1 MLLHYSAPPI
11 LGGVEAII
19 GAHARLLREG
29 GHTVRIVCGRGDGE
43 IIPELDSRHPEV
55 EALYRALSAG
65 EPAAAL
71 FEGLRVRIRESL
83 QKALPEG
90 AVVVAHNVLTMP
102 FNLPLVAALHDLEG
116 LPVVAWTHDL
126 AWTNPRYEGFQR
138 PDRPYSL
145 LKTRR
150 PHTTYVA
157 ISGLR
162 RAEIA
167 TTLGLAVEAVPVV
180 PNGIDLSALCGLRPA
195 TAQLL
200 HRAGLDGPGP
210 LLLAP
215 VRVTRRKR
223 LELAIEAVAALRS
236 LHPEI
241 RLAITGPLGPHSADN
256 RSYSNEL
263 LALRSRLG
271 VEAEVVFMHQLGEPH
286 PVDDEMMAELYR
298 LAAVVLLPSESEGFG
313 IPVLEAG
320 ANRVPIVCTDLEVFR
335 EAHGGDAWTFA
346 TAASAREIAAA
357 VGSALSTPQARLQAT
372 VRRDFGWPS
381 IARRV
386 EEVIAGAA

>member
-1 MLLHYSAPPI
+1 MLLHYSAPPV

-29 GHTVRIVCGRGDGE
+29 GHAVRIVCGRGEGDV
-43 IIPELDSRHPEV
+43 IPELDSRHPEV
-55 EALYRALSAG
+55 ETLYQALSAG
-65 EPAAAL
+65 EPAAGL
-71 FEGLRVRIRESL
+71 FESLRVRIRESL
-83 QKALPEG
+83 EKAIPAG

-102 FNLPLVAALHDLEG
+102 FNLPLVAALHDLEA
-116 LPVVAWTHDL
+116 LPIVAWTHDL
-126 AWTNPRYEGFQR
+126 AWTNPRYQEFQR
-138 PDRPYSL
+138 PAHPYRL
-145 LKTRR
+145 LETPR

-157 ISGLR
+157 ISALR
-162 RAEIA
+162 QAEITA
-167 TTLGLAVEAVPVV
+167 TLGLVPEAVPVV
-180 PNGIDLSALCGLRPA
+180 PNGIDFAALCGLRA
-195 TAQLL
+195 TTTDLL
-200 HRAGLDGPGP
+200 RRAGLDGAGP

-223 LELAIEAVAALRS
+223 LELAIEAVAALRV
-236 LHPEI
+236 LHPGI
-241 RLAITGPLGPHSADN
+241 RLAVTGPLGPHSADN
-256 RSYSNEL
+256 RSYSDEL
-263 LALRSRLG
+263 LALRRRLG
-271 VEAEVVFMHQLGEPH
+271 VESEVVFMHQLGEPH

-320 ANRVPIVCTDLEVFR
+320 ANRVPIVCTDLDVFR
-335 EAHGGDAWTFA
+335 EAHGGDAWTFPA
-346 TAASAREIAAA
+346 AASAREIAAA

-381 IARRV
+381 IARRI